1 MSRLSTPPTLLL
13 ALALFTIAVCPAK
26 AQVPLSP
33 RSLGMGGAMV
43 AAARGQ
49 DAVFLNPA
57 NLGLAGTPRWS
68 VALVGVSASAVFE
81 GLELGEA
88 ADLIQYDDLSEAEK
102 DELFGEIPAA
112 GVRLDMDVRA
122 PVASVQVGPFGF
134 GVAYLTLGGHSV
146 SRDFVELLL
155 YGYEEGRT
163 DYSTSDTRGDRASL
177 WDVAVAYGT
186 ATGPVSWGLTGHLLV
201 GGTLVRT
208 FMTEPRID
216 IVGRDIEID
225 YYGLRSQGGAG
236 VSLDFGAAYQLRRDL
251 TLSGV
256 VTSAFSR
263 LDWSD
268 DLRLRRLELSREDFD
283 ESAEL
288 SGLINRYEG
297 SERDLQPG
305 DEALFDRPAEEFL
318 REQAHLPTTATVGL
332 AWQPASRTDLVAA
345 YSDDLT
351 DGRLGG
357 AWTRRLG
364 VGVQQGYWLLSG
376 RAGVAS
382 NLDGEQMITGGLS
395 IGPMSLGLARVDGDR
410 DATTRAGWI
419 AVFGLSML
427 AP

>member
-1 MSRLSTPPTLLL
+1 MSRLSTTPTLVL

-33 RSLGMGGAMV
+33 RSLGMGGAMI

-57 NLGLAGTPRWS
+57 NLGLAGAPRWS
-68 VALVGVSASAVFE
+68 VALVGISASAVLE
-81 GLELGEA
+81 GVDLGDA

-102 DELFGEIPAA
+102 DQLFGEVPAA

-122 PVASVQVGPFGF
+122 PVASVQVGSFGF

-146 SRDFVELLL
+146 SRDLVELLL

-177 WDVAVAYGT
+177 WDVAAAYGT
-186 ATGPVSWGLTGHLLV
+186 ATGPVSWGVTGHLLV

-216 IVGRDIEID
+216 IVGRDIDVD

-236 VSLDFGAAYQLRRDL
+236 VALDFGAAYQLRRDL

-256 VTSAFSR
+256 VTSAYSR

-305 DEALFDRPAEEFL
+305 DAALFDQPPEEFL
-318 REQAHLPTTATVGL
+318 RQQAHLPTTATVGL
-332 AWQPASRTDLVAA
+332 AWRPAARTDLVAA
-345 YSDDLT
+345 YADDLT

-364 VGVQQGYWLLSG
+364 IGVQQGYWLLSA
-376 RAGVAS
+376 RAGFAA
-382 NLDGEQMITGGLS
+382 NLDGEQMFTGGLS
-395 IGPMSLGLARVDGDR
+395 IGPVNLGVARVEGDR
-410 DATTRAGWI
+410 DGTARSGWI
-419 AVFGLSML
+419 GVFGLSMQAL
-427 AP
+427 